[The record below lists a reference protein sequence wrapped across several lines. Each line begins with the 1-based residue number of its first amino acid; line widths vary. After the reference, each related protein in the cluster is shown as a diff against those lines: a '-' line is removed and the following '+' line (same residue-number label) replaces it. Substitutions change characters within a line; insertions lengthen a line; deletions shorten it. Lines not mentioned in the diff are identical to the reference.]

1 MVMTS
6 QFNQSTMCRKL
17 KKLAGCLL
25 RRLATCTYHTIDYT
39 TAHTS
44 L

>member
-1 MVMTS
+1 MTS

-17 KKLAGCLL
+17 KELAGFLL
-25 RRLATCTYHTIDYT
+25 RLATCIYHTIDYT
-39 TAHTS
+39 TVHTHTS